1 MRIKIVAAG
10 KVRSGPEKE
19 LVDRYLGRFDK
30 VGRNV
35 GLGPSEIVEFDL
47 TSKVRASVADRLFD
61 DGASKRFVCLLDERG
76 RELSSGEFARM
87 LENRKS
93 DGVKELAFLIGGPDG
108 IASLHSDRANDAI
121 SFGRMVFPHK
131 LVRVMLAEQLYRAAS
146 ILGGQPYHRV

>member
-47 TSKVRASVADRLFD
+47 ASKVRASVADRLFD

>member
-10 KVRSGPEKE
+10 KVRGGPEKE

-30 VGRNV
+30 VGRTV
-35 GLGPSEIVEFDL
+35 GLGPSEIVEFDPA
-47 TSKVRASVADRLFD
+47 SKVRSSAADRLFAD
-61 DGASKRFVCLLDERG
+61 EASKRFVCLLDERG
-76 RELSSGEFARM
+76 RELGSTEFAQM

-131 LVRVMLAEQLYRAAS
+131 LARVMLAEQLYRAAS

>member
-10 KVRSGPEKE
+10 KVRAGPEKE

-30 VGRNV
+30 VGRTV
-35 GLGPSEIVEFDL
+35 GLGPSEIVEFDPS
-47 TSKVRASVADRLFD
+47 SKVRASAADRLFA

-76 RELSSGEFARM
+76 RKLSSAEFARM

-108 IASLHSDRANDAI
+108 IASPHSDRANDAI
-121 SFGRMVFPHK
+121 SLGRMVFPHK

-146 ILGGQPYHRV
+146 ILGDQPYHRV

>member
-47 TSKVRASVADRLFD
+47 ASKVRASVADRLFD

-131 LVRVMLAEQLYRAAS
+131 LVRAMLAEQLYRAAS

>member
-19 LVDRYLGRFDK
+19 LVDRYLGQFDK

-35 GLGPSEIVEFDL
+35 GLGPSEIVEFDPA
-47 TSKVRASVADRLFD
+47 SKVRASVADRLFD

-131 LVRVMLAEQLYRAAS
+131 LVRAMLAEQLYRAAS

>member
-108 IASLHSDRANDAI
+108 IASLHSDRANDAF